1 MLEERTSD
9 VHTESLSPLLLGT
22 GGGDVSSVA
31 SLGGWLIMEERTSDV
46 HPISLSPLLLG
57 TGGGDASSF
66 ADTQMSAAQVSVL
79 FVHCLM

>member
-1 MLEERTSD
+1 
-9 VHTESLSPLLLGT
+9 
-22 GGGDVSSVA
+22 
-31 SLGGWLIMEERTSDV
+31 MEERTSDV

-57 TGGGDASSF
+57 TGGGDVSSF